1 MRDEK
6 RGMIYR
12 TKNYDQFKR
21 LPGNR
26 SVTNTRV
33 NKIVKSIESVGYI
46 LSPILVNERFEVI
59 DGQGRLEALKK
70 LSLPVDYMVCDGLG
84 IEECVAMNIYQTG
97 WSMLDHIKSH
107 EETGNISYMYLSQ
120 LIKTFNKKLQLK
132 VIVSAITGKSEMP
145 NGELKAGTFVCT
157 QEQYETAT
165 RSLSYLL
172 QFKDIIDRIGGRTE
186 CYYMAL
192 IFCWGDDAIDN
203 DRLVKKMRQL
213 QANFIPVINI
223 QQAFDYIEDA
233 YNNRS
238 RDKVYI
244 KTRYKQYLDDRYNWY
259 LSRYGNKY

>member
-1 MRDEK
+1 
-6 RGMIYR
+6 
-12 TKNYDQFKR
+12 
-21 LPGNR
+21 
-26 SVTNTRV
+26 
-33 NKIVKSIESVGYI
+33 
-46 LSPILVNERFEVI
+46 
-59 DGQGRLEALKK
+59 
-70 LSLPVDYMVCDGLG
+70 
-84 IEECVAMNIYQTG
+84 
-97 WSMLDHIKSH
+97 
-107 EETGNISYMYLSQ
+107 MYLSQ
-120 LIKTFNKKLQLK
+120 LIKAFNKKLQLK

-157 QEQYETAT
+157 QEQYEIAT

-192 IFCWGDDAIDN
+192 IFCWGDEAIDN